1 MREIVIITGILL
13 LSVISGMLGLG
24 VAFSAIPFLSFFY
37 QDLVNQVQPLAL
49 LLNGI
54 TAFFSAFGFAR
65 SGYIKWKE
73 ALILSVITTI
83 SAPAGA
89 FLVYYV
95 KQIYVWIIYL
105 AAVIYLTYKLFKPIK
120 AVMKTEENFTNVLI
134 LAVPI
139 SILSGFLGV
148 GPGFLLM
155 PTLIINGFDAKF
167 AAGIN
172 AFAVTFPS
180 FSALIPHLKTAD
192 FDIKIL
198 FILLVAGALGS
209 FFGARMTSKFVK
221 SENLKRIFGILI
233 IIMTLYKIWTIIFG

>member
-1 MREIVIITGILL
+1 MQNIIIASGIFI
-13 LSVISGMLGLG
+13 LSFISGMLGLG

-37 QDLVNQVQPLAL
+37 QDLINEVQPLAL

-54 TAFFSAFGFAR
+54 TAIFAAFGFAR

-73 ALILSVITTI
+73 AIILSIITTFF
-83 SAPAGA
+83 APLGA
-89 FLVYYV
+89 YLVFFI

-105 AAVIYLTYKLFKPIK
+105 ISIIYLTYRLFKK
-120 AVMKTEENFTNVLI
+120 SEDKKFEKENFILSLI
-134 LAVPI
+134 FAIPI

-155 PTLIINGFDAKF
+155 PVLIICGFNSKY

-180 FSALIPHLKTAD
+180 FSALIPHLKT
-192 FDIKIL
+192 IKIDFSFAL
-198 FILLVAGALGS
+198 ILLIIGAVSS
-209 FFGARMTSKFVK
+209 FIGARTTSKFVDAE
-221 SENLKRIFGILI
+221 SLKKIFGILI
-233 IIMTLYKIWTIIFG
+233 LIITLYKIWTLIK

>member
-1 MREIVIITGILL
+1 MKETIIVTGILL

-24 VAFSAIPFLSFFY
+24 VAFSAIPFLSFFHH
-37 QDLVNQVQPLAL
+37 DLVDQVQPLAL
-49 LLNGI
+49 ILNGI
-54 TAFFSAFGFAR
+54 TAIFSAFGFAK

-73 ALILSVITTI
+73 AIILSVFTTI
-83 SAPAGA
+83 SAPLGA
-89 FLVYYV
+89 VLVYHV

-105 AAVIYLTYKLFKPIK
+105 AAVIYLSYRLFKPAK
-120 AVMKTEENFTNVLI
+120 ANEKQRENFKNVLI

-180 FSALIPHLKTAD
+180 FSALVPHLGTAD
-192 FDIKIL
+192 IDMKMLLIL
-198 FILLVAGALGS
+198 IVVGAFGA

-221 SENLKRIFGILI
+221 SENLKRIFGVLI
-233 IIMTLYKIWTIIFG
+233 VVMTIYKIWMMVNK

>member
-1 MREIVIITGILL
+1 MQIIIIVGILL
-13 LSVISGMLGLG
+13 LSIISGMLGLG

-37 QDLVNQVQPLAL
+37 HDLVNQVQPLAL

-54 TAFFSAFGFAR
+54 TAIFSAFGFAR

-73 ALILSVITTI
+73 ALILSIITTI
-83 SAPAGA
+83 FAPVGA

-95 KQIYVWIIYL
+95 KQIYIWIIYL
-105 AAVIYLTYKLFKPIK
+105 ISVIYLTYRLWKPVK
-120 AVMKTEENFTNVLI
+120 KEETQKENFVLVLI
-134 LAVPI
+134 LAIPI

-180 FSALIPHLKTAD
+180 FSALVPHLKTANID
-192 FDIKIL
+192 MKML
-198 FILLVAGALGS
+198 VILLIIGAAGS
-209 FFGARMTSKFVK
+209 FFGARMTSKFIK

-233 IIMTLYKIWTIIFG
+233 VIMTIYKIWTMIK

>member
-1 MREIVIITGILL
+1 MQIIIIVGILL
-13 LSVISGMLGLG
+13 LSIISGMLGLG

-37 QDLVNQVQPLAL
+37 NDLVNQVQPLAL

-54 TAFFSAFGFAR
+54 TAIFSAFGFAR

-73 ALILSVITTI
+73 ALILSIITTI
-83 SAPAGA
+83 FAPVGA

-95 KQIYVWIIYL
+95 KQIYIWIIYL
-105 AAVIYLTYKLFKPIK
+105 ISVIYLTYRLWKPVK
-120 AVMKTEENFTNVLI
+120 KEETQKENFVLVLI
-134 LAVPI
+134 LAIPI

-180 FSALIPHLKTAD
+180 FSALVPHLKTANID
-192 FDIKIL
+192 MKML
-198 FILLVAGALGS
+198 VILLITGAAGS
-209 FFGARMTSKFVK
+209 FFGARMTSKFIK

-233 IIMTLYKIWTIIFG
+233 VIMTIYKIWTMIK

>member
-1 MREIVIITGILL
+1 MQNIIIASGIFI
-13 LSVISGMLGLG
+13 LSFISGMLGLG

-37 QDLVNQVQPLAL
+37 QDLINEVQPLAL

-54 TAFFSAFGFAR
+54 TAIFAAFGFAR

-73 ALILSVITTI
+73 AIILSIITTFF
-83 SAPAGA
+83 APLGA
-89 FLVYYV
+89 YLVFFI

-105 AAVIYLTYKLFKPIK
+105 ISIIYLTYRLFKK
-120 AVMKTEENFTNVLI
+120 SEDKKFEKENFILSLI
-134 LAVPI
+134 FAIPI

-155 PTLIINGFDAKF
+155 PVLIICGFNSKY

-180 FSALIPHLKTAD
+180 FSALIPHLKT
-192 FDIKIL
+192 IKIDFSFAL
-198 FILLVAGALGS
+198 ILLIIGAVSS
-209 FFGARMTSKFVK
+209 FIGARTTSKFVDA
-221 SENLKRIFGILI
+221 EILKKIFGILI
-233 IIMTLYKIWTIIFG
+233 LIITLYKIWTLIK